1 MPKWATVTVTDDE
14 GRRHSMDV
22 QAESVYDAAHI
33 FVSSAKSQQAAML
46 PGRVPLPTVATIFE
60 VVCAGKIYRVEGKK
74 LQKWIVSRR
83 EELKGP
89 KGLLFKQRATLD

>member
-33 FVSSAKSQQAAML
+33 YVSSAKSQQAAMP
-46 PGRVPLPTVATIFE
+46 PGKVPPPSSTTVFE
-60 VVCAGKIYRVEGKK
+60 VVCDGKVYRVEGMK
-74 LQKWIVSRR
+74 LQKWILKRR

-89 KGLLFKQRATLD
+89 KGLLFKQRPALD